1 MNDDINIAKYAS
13 ATPKFF
19 GTDARMV
26 IFFLLL
32 FFFHMRWWTF
42 SLFIAIFTFS
52 FILEYKKVN
61 FVQFMKK
68 IRIFIASGDKKKIRK
83 KY

>member
-1 MNDDINIAKYAS
+1 VNNDINIAKFAS

-26 IFFLLL
+26 ILFLVL
-32 FFFHMRWWTF
+32 FFFHMRFWTF
-42 SLFIAIFTFS
+42 YLFIAIFTFS

-61 FVQFMKK
+61 FIQFMKK
-68 IRIFIASGDKKKIRK
+68 IRMLIANGDKKKIRK
-83 KY
+83 NY